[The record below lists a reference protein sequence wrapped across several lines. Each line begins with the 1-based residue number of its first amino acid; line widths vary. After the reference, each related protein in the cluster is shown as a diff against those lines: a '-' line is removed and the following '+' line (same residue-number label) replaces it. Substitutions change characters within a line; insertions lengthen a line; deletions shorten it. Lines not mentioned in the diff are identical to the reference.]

1 MSDSTIKGAIKLI
14 NPIKVIS
21 DKFSVR
27 EFVVTT
33 PDAKYPQDILFQ
45 TINDKMA
52 VLESLG
58 AGQQV
63 EVSYN
68 VRGREFNGRYYNTLD
83 AWKIE
88 VTGSKPVLR
97 LCTSKMVKH
106 SLTQLEQSCLISYQ
120 GDTR

>member
-33 PDAKYPQDILFQ
+33 PDAKYPQDIIFQ
-45 TINDKMA
+45 TVNDKMA

-58 AGQQV
+58 VGQQV

-83 AWKIE
+83 AWKVE
-88 VTGSKPVLR
+88 VTGSKP
-97 LCTSKMVKH
+97 SQP
-106 SLTQLEQSCLISYQ
+106 STQPIELDDDLPF
-120 GDTR
+120 

>member
-45 TINDKMA
+45 TVNDKMA

-58 AGQQV
+58 VGQQV

-88 VTGSKPVLR
+88 VTGSKP
-97 LCTSKMVKH
+97 SQP
-106 SLTQLEQSCLISYQ
+106 STQPIELDDDLPFN
-120 GDTR
+120 

>member
-1 MSDSTIKGAIKLI
+1 MSESTIKGAIKLI

-27 EFVVTT
+27 EFVITT

-45 TINDKMA
+45 TINDKMD

-58 AGQQV
+58 VGQQV

-83 AWKIE
+83 AWKVE
-88 VTGSKPVLR
+88 VIGGQTVETTNNDEDLGLPF
-97 LCTSKMVKH
+97 
-106 SLTQLEQSCLISYQ
+106 
-120 GDTR
+120 

>member
-14 NPIKVIS
+14 NPIKVIG

-33 PDAKYPQDILFQ
+33 PDEKYPQDILFQ
-45 TINDKMA
+45 TINDKMD

-58 AGQQV
+58 VGQQV

-83 AWKIE
+83 AWKVQIIGQAAQ
-88 VTGSKPVLR
+88 TTNNNDDGFPF
-97 LCTSKMVKH
+97 
-106 SLTQLEQSCLISYQ
+106 
-120 GDTR
+120 

>member
-1 MSDSTIKGAIKLI
+1 MSESTIKGAIKLI

-27 EFVVTT
+27 EFVITT

-45 TINDKMA
+45 TINDKMD

-58 AGQQV
+58 VGQQV

-88 VTGSKPVLR
+88 VTGSKP
-97 LCTSKMVKH
+97 SQP
-106 SLTQLEQSCLISYQ
+106 STQPIELDDDLPF
-120 GDTR
+120 

>member
-88 VTGSKPVLR
+88 VTGSKP
-97 LCTSKMVKH
+97 SQP
-106 SLTQLEQSCLISYQ
+106 STQPIELDDDLPF
-120 GDTR
+120 

>member
-1 MSDSTIKGAIKLI
+1 MSESTIKGAIKLI

-33 PDAKYPQDILFQ
+33 PDAKYPQDIMFQ
-45 TINDKMA
+45 TINDKMD

-58 AGQQV
+58 VGQQV

-68 VRGREFNGRYYNTLD
+68 VRGREFNGKYYNTLD
-83 AWKIE
+83 AWKVE
-88 VTGSKPVLR
+88 VIGSKP
-97 LCTSKMVKH
+97 SQP
-106 SLTQLEQSCLISYQ
+106 STQPIELDDDLPF
-120 GDTR
+120 

>member
-45 TINDKMA
+45 TVNDKMN

-83 AWKIE
+83 AWKVE
-88 VTGSKPVLR
+88 VTGSKP
-97 LCTSKMVKH
+97 SQA
-106 SLTQLEQSCLISYQ
+106 STQPIELDDDLPF
-120 GDTR
+120 

>member
-14 NPIKVIS
+14 NPIKIIS

-33 PDAKYPQDILFQ
+33 PDEKYPQDILFQ
-45 TINDKMA
+45 TVNDKMA

-58 AGQQV
+58 VGQQV

-88 VTGSKPVLR
+88 VTGSKP
-97 LCTSKMVKH
+97 SQP
-106 SLTQLEQSCLISYQ
+106 STQPIELDDDLPF
-120 GDTR
+120 

>member
-27 EFVVTT
+27 EFVITT

-45 TINDKMA
+45 TINDKMD

-58 AGQQV
+58 VGQQV

-83 AWKIE
+83 AWKVE
-88 VTGSKPVLR
+88 VTGSKP
-97 LCTSKMVKH
+97 SQP
-106 SLTQLEQSCLISYQ
+106 STQPIELDDDLPF
-120 GDTR
+120 

>member
-33 PDAKYPQDILFQ
+33 PDEKYPQDILFQ
-45 TINDKMA
+45 TINDKMD

-83 AWKIE
+83 AWKVQIIGQAAQ
-88 VTGSKPVLR
+88 TTNNNDDGFPF
-97 LCTSKMVKH
+97 
-106 SLTQLEQSCLISYQ
+106 
-120 GDTR
+120 

>member
-45 TINDKMA
+45 TVNDKMA

-58 AGQQV
+58 VGQQV

-83 AWKIE
+83 AWKVQIIGQAAQ
-88 VTGSKPVLR
+88 TTNNDDDGFPF
-97 LCTSKMVKH
+97 
-106 SLTQLEQSCLISYQ
+106 
-120 GDTR
+120 

>member
-1 MSDSTIKGAIKLI
+1 MSESTIKGAIKLI

-27 EFVVTT
+27 EFVITT

-45 TINDKMA
+45 TINDKMD

-58 AGQQV
+58 VGQQV

-83 AWKIE
+83 AWKVEI
-88 VTGSKPVLR
+88 TGSKP
-97 LCTSKMVKH
+97 SQP
-106 SLTQLEQSCLISYQ
+106 STQPIELDDDLPF
-120 GDTR
+120 